1 MRKVKFD
8 KDTKNGMLVF
18 FGYYFLKTL
27 LFLLNVFVFY
37 KWTKNEY
44 SFIILSLVLNSIF
57 FLLVNQERFYLL
69 ILGGVLAFTNS
80 KGILNSISI
89 SFVLCNGVSYI
100 IDLISF
106 LFNTL
111 IMNLLFKLSKLK

>member
-8 KDTKNGMLVF
+8 KDTKNGMLLF
-18 FGYYFLKTL
+18 FEYYFLKTL

-80 KGILNSISI
+80 KGILNSISV

-100 IDLISF
+100 IDLIKTK
-106 LFNTL
+106 NDL
-111 IMNLLFKLSKLK
+111 IKNKLIELSHL